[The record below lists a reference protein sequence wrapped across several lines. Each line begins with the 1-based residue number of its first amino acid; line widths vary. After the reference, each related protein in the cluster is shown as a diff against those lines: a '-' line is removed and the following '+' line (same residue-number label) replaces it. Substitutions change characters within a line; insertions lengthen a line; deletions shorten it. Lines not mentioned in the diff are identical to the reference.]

1 MIALLLLT
9 VMLTGCSTTVQTK
22 VIKQYPDALWVQHT
36 DSGLAK
42 DMLSDYG
49 KVREKALPQVLD
61 ALKACNVDKGSI
73 REWMSVPES
82 PLVE

>member
-1 MIALLLLT
+1 MIVFLLLM

-22 VIKQYPDALWVQHT
+22 VVKQYPDATWVQHT
-36 DSGLAK
+36 DSGLTK
-42 DMLSDYG
+42 NMLSDYG
-49 KVREKALPQVLD
+49 KVREKAIPRVLD

-73 REWMSVPES
+73 RKWMSSPES

>member
-1 MIALLLLT
+1 M

-22 VIKQYPDALWVQHT
+22 VIKQYPDGVWVQNT
-36 DSGLAK
+36 DSGLTK

-49 KVREKALPQVLD
+49 KVREKALPQALD

-73 REWMSVPES
+73 RKWMSVPES
-82 PLVE
+82 LPVE